1 MSDSINWPEI
11 IKDRKG
17 VVTKDNQSCGNI
29 IGEEEEKIVIEDG
42 AIRQHFYRIPK
53 SAVGGYN
60 GAELTLNMQYNEL
73 STYEDKGSDTI
84 ESGQDQASDT
94 IESGQDEGS
103 DKGTLES
110 ITDSIKNKLKSV
122 KGNTVDK
129 AMASTQQEEST
140 SEEEGGG
147 HADNVQYE
155 TAGEIKG
162 QDQREGMTSSDMQ
175 TSTTTT
181 QTSANTDTTQELET
195 GKGDNESTNKNI
207 DTGQFSDETAV
218 DKEITF
224 SCETCNT
231 KFSSRQELKEHSASA
246 H

>member
-1 MSDSINWPEI
+1 MSSSIDWSEI

-29 IGEEEEKIVIEDG
+29 IGEEEENIVIEDG
-42 AIRQHFYRIPK
+42 AIRQHLYRVPK

-60 GAELTLNMQYNEL
+60 GAELTLNMQYNDL

-84 ESGQDQASDT
+84 ETDQDQ
-94 IESGQDEGS
+94 GS

-110 ITDSIKNKLKSV
+110 ITDSIKNKVKSV

-129 AMASTQQEEST
+129 AMGATQQEEEST
-140 SEEEGGG
+140 NEEEEEEGD

-155 TAGEIKG
+155 TVGEIKG

-175 TSTTTT
+175 TSTT
-181 QTSANTDTTQELET
+181 QTLENTDTTQELET
-195 GKGDNESTNKNI
+195 GKQENETNRNTDTGKRSDESSTNVESSF
-207 DTGQFSDETAV
+207 T
-218 DKEITF
+218 
-224 SCETCNT
+224 CETCNT
-231 KFSSRQELKEHSASA
+231 KFTSRQELKEHSAA
-246 H
+246 EH

>member
-29 IGEEEEKIVIEDG
+29 IGEEEENIVIEDG
-42 AIRQHFYRIPK
+42 AVRQHFYRVPK

-60 GAELTLNMQYNEL
+60 GAELTLNIQYNDL
-73 STYEDKGSDTI
+73 SNYEGTGSDIAEEVQDQDSDTI
-84 ESGQDQASDT
+84 ESSH
-94 IESGQDEGS
+94 DEGS

-129 AMASTQQEEST
+129 AMAATQQEEST
-140 SEEEGGG
+140 SEEGGG

-155 TAGEIKG
+155 TVGEIKG

-195 GKGDNESTNKNI
+195 GKGDNESNNKNI

>member
-29 IGEEEEKIVIEDG
+29 IGEEEENIVIEDG

-73 STYEDKGSDTI
+73 STYE
-84 ESGQDQASDT
+84 DQASDT

-129 AMASTQQEEST
+129 AMAATQQEEST

-147 HADNVQYE
+147 GHADNVQYE
-155 TAGEIKG
+155 TVGEIKG

-175 TSTTTT
+175 TSNTTT
-181 QTSANTDTTQELET
+181 QTSAKTDTIQELET
-195 GKGDNESTNKNI
+195 GKDDNESTNKNI

>member
-29 IGEEEEKIVIEDG
+29 IGEEEENIVIEDG

-60 GAELTLNMQYNEL
+60 GAELTLNMQYNDL
-73 STYEDKGSDTI
+73 SNYEDKGSDTI

-122 KGNTVDK
+122 KGNTVDA
-129 AMASTQQEEST
+129 AMGATQQEEST
-140 SEEEGGG
+140 SEEGRG

-155 TAGEIKG
+155 TAEEIKG

-175 TSTTTT
+175 ASTTT
-181 QTSANTDTTQELET
+181 QTSADTYTIQELET
-195 GKGDNESTNKNI
+195 GKGENKSNNKNI

>member
-29 IGEEEEKIVIEDG
+29 IGEEEDNIVIEEG
-42 AIRQHFYRIPK
+42 AIRQHFYRVPK

-60 GAELTLNMQYNEL
+60 GAELTLNMQYNDL

-84 ESGQDQASDT
+84 ESGQDQD
-94 IESGQDEGS
+94 S

-129 AMASTQQEEST
+129 AMGASQQEEST
-140 SEEEGGG
+140 SEEEGEG

-155 TAGEIKG
+155 TVGEIKG

-175 TSTTTT
+175 TSTTT
-181 QTSANTDTTQELET
+181 QTSANTDTTIQELET
-195 GKGDNESTNKNI
+195 GKGDNESNNKNI

-218 DKEITF
+218 DKETTF

>member
-29 IGEEEEKIVIEDG
+29 IGEEEENIVIEDG

-84 ESGQDQASDT
+84 ESS
-94 IESGQDEGS
+94 QDEGS

-129 AMASTQQEEST
+129 AMAATQQEEST
-140 SEEEGGG
+140 SEEEEEGP

-195 GKGDNESTNKNI
+195 GKGDNEGTNKNI
-207 DTGQFSDETAV
+207 DTGKFSDETAV

>member
-29 IGEEEEKIVIEDG
+29 IGEEEENIVIEDG
-42 AIRQHFYRIPK
+42 AIRQHFYRVPK

-129 AMASTQQEEST
+129 AMAATQQEEST
-140 SEEEGGG
+140 SEEGGGG

-162 QDQREGMTSSDMQ
+162 QDQREGMTSSDME

-181 QTSANTDTTQELET
+181 QTSAKTDTIQELET
-195 GKGDNESTNKNI
+195 GKGEHQSTNKNI
-207 DTGQFSDETAV
+207 DTGGFSDETAV

>member
-1 MSDSINWPEI
+1 
-11 IKDRKG
+11 
-17 VVTKDNQSCGNI
+17 
-29 IGEEEEKIVIEDG
+29 
-42 AIRQHFYRIPK
+42 
-53 SAVGGYN
+53 
-60 GAELTLNMQYNEL
+60 
-73 STYEDKGSDTI
+73 
-84 ESGQDQASDT
+84 
-94 IESGQDEGS
+94 
-103 DKGTLES
+103 
-110 ITDSIKNKLKSV
+110 
-122 KGNTVDK
+122 
-129 AMASTQQEEST
+129 
-140 SEEEGGG
+140 
-147 HADNVQYE
+147 
-155 TAGEIKG
+155 
-162 QDQREGMTSSDMQ
+162 MQ

>member
-29 IGEEEEKIVIEDG
+29 IGEEEENIVIEDG

-53 SAVGGYN
+53 SVVGGYN

-73 STYEDKGSDTI
+73 STYEDKG
-84 ESGQDQASDT
+84 SDT

-122 KGNTVDK
+122 KGNTVDA
-129 AMASTQQEEST
+129 AMGATQQEEST
-140 SEEEGGG
+140 SEEGRG

-155 TAGEIKG
+155 TAEEIKG
-162 QDQREGMTSSDMQ
+162 QDQREGMTSPDMQ
-175 TSTTTT
+175 ASTTT
-181 QTSANTDTTQELET
+181 QTSADTDTIQELET
-195 GKGDNESTNKNI
+195 GKGENKSNNKNI